1 MKHANTSALPRLAAL
16 AMALVMLMASA
27 AAEEVG
33 STTAQAEIEPYVEL
47 STPYP
52 AMTVNAGDSLTL
64 ELALDNYSG
73 ASQTFALSVD
83 ECPEGWTTSLEASG
97 RRVSRVHVRNGEV
110 IEDVSLEVEV
120 PLDTA
125 EGEYSIVLGAE
136 GEGYSD
142 ALEISLTVSAEE
154 LGQSSFEVEYPS
166 QEGDSSTDFTFSA
179 TLINNTLNDQS
190 YALSASAPT
199 GWSVSFLPSGETT
212 KVAALDLEARTT
224 QGVDIE
230 VTPPENVEA
239 GTYEIPCTATTVS
252 EKMSFTLSVTI
263 TGTYGLTLSTPSGL
277 LSTDAVANQETAV
290 QILLTNTGNTDL
302 TNISLTSSTP
312 DGWSVRY
319 ATEVVDLI
327 EAGASVETTAYITPA
342 ESSISG
348 DYATVLSAT
357 QSNASDTVELRITV
371 KTETTWGIVGVAVI
385 VVLLV
390 IVALI
395 MRKYGR
401 R

>member
-33 STTAQAEIEPYVEL
+33 STAAQAEIEPYVEL

-97 RRVSRVHVRNGEV
+97 QRVSRVHVRNGEV

-357 QSNASDTVELRITV
+357 QSNVSDTVELRITV

-385 VVLLV
+385 VALLV

>member
-27 AAEEVG
+27 VAEEVG
-33 STTAQAEIEPYVEL
+33 STTAQAETEPYVEL

-97 RRVSRVHVRNGEV
+97 QRVSRVHVRNGEV

-357 QSNASDTVELRITV
+357 QSNVSDTVELRITV

-385 VVLLV
+385 VALLV

>member
-33 STTAQAEIEPYVEL
+33 STAAQAEIEPYVEL

-166 QEGDSSTDFTFSA
+166 QEGDSSTDFTFFA

>member
-33 STTAQAEIEPYVEL
+33 STAAQAEIEPYVEL

-212 KVAALDLEARTT
+212 KVAALGLEARTT

>member
-33 STTAQAEIEPYVEL
+33 STAAQAEIEPYVEL

>member
-199 GWSVSFLPSGETT
+199 GWSVSFLPSGEST

-277 LSTDAVANQETAV
+277 LSTDAVSNQETAV

-385 VVLLV
+385 VALLV

>member
-33 STTAQAEIEPYVEL
+33 STAAQAEIEPYVEL

-302 TNISLTSSTP
+302 TNISFTSSTP

-319 ATEVVDLI
+319 ATEVIDLI

>member
-33 STTAQAEIEPYVEL
+33 STAAQAEIEPYVEL

-97 RRVSRVHVRNGEV
+97 QRVSRVHVRNGEV

-230 VTPPENVEA
+230 VTPTENVEA

-357 QSNASDTVELRITV
+357 QSNVSDTVELRITV